1 MSKTTM
7 ITRGAPASP
16 NAPSSPTSRAD
27 IAPSDSELP
36 SANQEVV
43 DVTGA
48 EEPWAD
54 TAARRTSDPP
64 PLRSTRR
71 PSVKAAAG
79 AALAEA
85 CRGKK
90 KATKHVSD
98 PAAGA
103 ATKKKAASDA
113 DRGSES
119 DGETKPAPPAS
130 KKTRKAVPSAKTLT
144 TEAIP
149 ATKSLPKPRPDRGF
163 DLGKF
168 MSTFEPGLAGAECG
182 SAIATSGATAVPSEP
197 APTNMIAELWA
208 LKGEIIGFCE
218 ALRAIAYRSSAWTMA
233 LVSVLSQ
240 EKAED
245 ISEKPSRGRHDS
257 ARSTAIPES
266 IRRLI
271 PVNRKGQEPC
281 LRNVAGFSC
290 SGGTYKRCGNSRRVH
305 NWNEHLLSRL
315 QELIDTTYDMR
326 ATNGREC
333 R

>member
-1 MSKTTM
+1 M

-36 SANQEVV
+36 SASQEVV

-163 DLGKF
+163 DLGEF

-208 LKGEIIGFCE
+208 LKGEI
-218 ALRAIAYRSSAWTMA
+218 M
-233 LVSVLSQ
+233 
-240 EKAED
+240 
-245 ISEKPSRGRHDS
+245 
-257 ARSTAIPES
+257 
-266 IRRLI
+266 
-271 PVNRKGQEPC
+271 
-281 LRNVAGFSC
+281 
-290 SGGTYKRCGNSRRVH
+290 
-305 NWNEHLLSRL
+305 
-315 QELIDTTYDMR
+315 
-326 ATNGREC
+326 
-333 R
+333 